1 MKSATAAKTTP
12 FVNAAWFGSRP
23 ATSNKTFGYYR
34 LEILAAFTNGV
45 VLAAVALFI
54 FYEAYA
60 RWFEPPELK
69 RGGVMTAGAAGGPL
83 VNLACAWLLAGGRG
97 GGFEGGGALL
107 RGLGGPLGSVRA

>member
-60 RWFEPPELK
+60 RWFEPPELR
-69 RGGVMTAGAAGGPL
+69 RGGVMTAGAAGGL
-83 VNLACAWLLAGGRG
+83 VGHHACAGPPPRG
-97 GGFEGGGALL
+97 PTPGFELGGAL
-107 RGLGGPLGSVRA
+107 GAVA

>member
-60 RWFEPPELK
+60 RWFEPPELR
-69 RGGVMTAGAAGGPL
+69 RGGVMTAGAAGGPFVQL
-83 VNLACAWLLAGGRG
+83 PGAGDLPRG
-97 GGFEGGGALL
+97 PHA
-107 RGLGGPLGSVRA
+107 GL